1 MMHLVESLSEKRVVV
16 CCGPGGVGKTTVS
29 SALALSLAE
38 SGKRV
43 CVLTIDP
50 ARRLTDALGI
60 EELDNTPRLIPD
72 VRQGSLRA
80 AMLTTEATFDAL
92 IDRYAP
98 SPEQAATIKAN
109 RLYQNLATSLS
120 GMQEYM
126 AIEKLNELMDDETI
140 DIVVLDTPPTR
151 NALDVITAP
160 TRLTRFLEN
169 RVFRALLSPTSAYL
183 RAISVAT
190 QSILK
195 TLGAAA
201 GAELVDDA
209 VGFFQAFTGMER
221 GFSERASTMR
231 DLLASHDTAYVL
243 VTSPRSDAIEEAR
256 FFAGQL
262 LSAELSTH
270 AVIVNRVLGGFSG
283 PEIPASLLDR
293 DDDVG
298 QLGLCAQD
306 LRRAAEDARGA
317 IQDVALAMAPTP
329 VITLGFQQGDL
340 HSLEGL
346 RELGVRLVT
355 SDVAPGP

>member
-1 MMHLVESLSEKRVVV
+1 MNLIESLHDKRVVV

-60 EELDNTPRLIPD
+60 EELDNTPRLIPN

-80 AMLTTEATFDAL
+80 AMLATEATFDAL
-92 IDRYAP
+92 IDRYAS
-98 SPEQAATIKAN
+98 SPDQAATIKAN

-126 AIEKLNELMDDETI
+126 AIEKLNELMDDETS
-140 DIVVLDTPPTR
+140 DLVVLDTPPTR
-151 NALDVITAP
+151 NALDVISAP
-160 TRLTRFLEN
+160 SRLTRFLEN

-190 QSILK
+190 RSVLK

-201 GAELVDDA
+201 GADLVDDA

-221 GFSERASTMR
+221 GFSERASKMR
-231 DLLASHDTAYVL
+231 DLLASDDAAYVL

-262 LSAELSTH
+262 LVAELGTD
-270 AVIVNRVLGGFSG
+270 AVIVNRVLSGFSG
-283 PEIPASLLDR
+283 PEIPASLLER

-298 QLGLCAQD
+298 QLGLCAHD
-306 LRRAAEDARGA
+306 LRRAAEEARGA
-317 IQDVALAMAPTP
+317 IEDLNLAMAPTP
-329 VITLGFQQGDL
+329 VITLSYQQGDL

-346 RELGVRLVT
+346 RELGVQLVE
-355 SDVAPGP
+355 SDSAPDH